1 MSQPDQQ
8 LKLVAVDG
16 TELSLR
22 EVRTG
27 LHAALT
33 GHFISHEGE
42 LPEITIEVKKRLG
55 ERDWDKVVID
65 RIVDRIDDLIDVPA
79 SVAVRRTRVVSQ
91 FRNAVETVLTG

>member
-1 MSQPDQQ
+1 LSRP

-16 TELSLR
+16 SKLSLR

-42 LPEITIEVKKRLG
+42 LPDITVEVRKRLG

-65 RIVDRIDDLIDVPA
+65 RVVDHIDDLIDVPA
-79 SVAVRRTRVVSQ
+79 SVAVRRTKVVPQ
-91 FRNAVETVLTG
+91 FRSAVEVVLTG